1 MPTNIWNSYQ
11 NGGSKLPPYIT
22 PFFSDDN
29 APSSGD
35 SGQTGNSQTTTPP
48 ATSGTVQ
55 QQGSSSQA
63 QAQGQANG
71 QGSGSSTSTTTTTR
85 EPVYK
90 FSGNNYAELE
100 DFIRQ
105 QMKENPPESL
115 EEREKRE
122 KREKSLGFLAR
133 LADGLGT
140 LHTAYSYARGVKA
153 MDMPNFTA
161 KTQERIDKAKAE
173 RERNQDR
180 YLNYA
185 IQLGN
190 LKDKQQD
197 FAFRVQQANQQQS
210 NWQDQFDA
218 GRQDRKDDVA
228 YRDKAYNDSRK
239 DRADDVAFRDKQF
252 DEGKR
257 QFNANLGLQRAQ
269 LGEQARHNRASEGLQ
284 ARSLSIQQ
292 QGNNTRMVLGNGQTL
307 TLPNSSLNSHNIS
320 YVFGKL
326 SPYTQET
333 AGDPIIGQFGP
344 TGEYKTPT
352 VDQMLEAIGR
362 DIGNNPAAQ
371 NAWRHVGG
379 QFTSDLDNTPP
390 SLRRRDNNSNTPPS
404 RR

>member
-1 MPTNIWNSYQ
+1 MPTNNWNSYQ

-22 PFFSDDN
+22 PFFSDNN
-29 APSSGD
+29 APSNGD
-35 SGQTGNSQTTTPP
+35 SGQTGNGQTTTPT
-48 ATSGTVQ
+48 ASGGTVQ

-63 QAQGQANG
+63 QAQGQASG

-173 RERNQDR
+173 RERNQDC

-257 QFNANLGLQRAQ
+257 QFNANLG
-269 LGEQARHNRASEGLQ
+269 EQARHNRASEGLQ

-292 QGNNTRMVLGNGQTL
+292 QGNTTRMVLNADGDTI

-320 YVFGKL
+320 YVFNTLPDTVKDKVHGK
-326 SPYTQET
+326 
-333 AGDPIIGQFGP
+333 PII
-344 TGEYKTPT
+344 KTDKRGKSYVAGYEPAG
-352 VDQMLEAIGR
+352 VDEMLEAIGKNI
-362 DIGNNPAAQ
+362 DGNPQTQEAWKNIGGKA
-371 NAWRHVGG
+371 
-379 QFTSDLDNTPP
+379 S
-390 SLRRRDNNSNTPPS
+390 SLLKPKAY
-404 RR
+404 